1 MSTSDFLNSIGSSV
15 GNAVS
20 SLGNMM
26 TPNAPTGGAKSR
38 NYKKKATKAKKPK
51 RGGTVGR
58 LSPKSAT
65 SSVKLTKPK
74 RSRTRSRSN
83 KPTS

>member
-26 TPNAPTGGAKSR
+26 TPNAPTSGGKSR

-58 LSPKSAT
+58 LSPNSAR
-65 SSVKLTKPK
+65 SARATKTK

-83 KPTS
+83 KRTV